1 MNNTGRRLLLIAA
14 LGTLMISCMLP
25 GMIPLNK
32 VADGPMP
39 NMEANAD
46 EVMKVLNGED
56 WVPLGALAEEQYSEE
71 DYSKPGTLSYTIT
84 ITDDRPTYFSYG
96 WCAVDE
102 ETLRQNFEHI
112 VVTLYIND
120 SEISSDS
127 IHNLSFTSNNLQA
140 STPLQCV
147 DFGVL
152 LSDWPEGTYT
162 LKAIA
167 TFDEKINDGLD
178 DYEPGDYIFV
188 YNITVQKKE
197 GATAAP
203 SG

>member
-1 MNNTGRRLLLIAA
+1 MKNRGRFALLIGAVCM
-14 LGTLMISCMLP
+14 LMVSCMLP

-32 VADGPMP
+32 VSEGPMP
-39 NMEANAD
+39 YMETNSD

-56 WVPLGALAEEQYSEE
+56 WVPLGALTQEQYSEE
-71 DYSKPGTLSYTIT
+71 DYSKPGTLTYTAT

-102 ETLRQNFEHI
+102 DTLRQNFEHI

-120 SEISSDS
+120 VEIESDS
-127 IHNLSFTSNNLQA
+127 IHNLSFMSNN
-140 STPLQCV
+140 LQCV

-152 LSDWPEGTYT
+152 MSEWPEGEYAV
-162 LKAIA
+162 KAVA
-167 TFDEKINDGLD
+167 TFDAQINDGLA

-188 YNITVQKKE
+188 YNVTVQKQE